1 MANEEELMMDKGM
14 VETTLIVEISKA
26 VMRRLGNYVV
36 KMLSKYLPGYVRS
49 WRGDKLAGSTQQ
61 SKLHLHG

>member
-49 WRGDKLAGSTQQ
+49 
-61 SKLHLHG
+61 